1 MFTATPLAKPSL
13 RDQRKNL
20 HLTVNDAAWV
30 IRRSNS
36 YVSHA
41 EREDGFSA
49 FTTHERQL
57 LRAYY
62 RLAEFAPHTI
72 KR

>member
-1 MFTATPLAKPSL
+1 MPTTLVAKPSL
-13 RDQRKNL
+13 RDQRKSL
-20 HLTVNDAAWV
+20 HLTVNEAAW
-30 IRRSNS
+30 ILRRSNA

-62 RLAEFAPHTI
+62 RLMEFAPHTL